1 MSRKKP
7 IKCPKCGHKL
17 NLGTLMGSRTSDA
30 KKESSK
36 ANASKPPRP
45 GSKPR
50 GRPRKTEI

>member
-1 MSRKKP
+1 VKKP

-50 GRPRKTEI
+50 GRPRKSEI